1 MIQLCQFRF
10 VEPGFAAKAASSVLL
25 GRRLATADHN
35 LARKIFLDPGDL
47 HARVLRAVVL
57 IEEEDGQF
65 HDLEVDHQVP
75 KHHWMVRDESLLC
88 ENLVALL
95 SQSVDELF
103 VESTWW

>member
-1 MIQLCQFRF
+1 M
-10 VEPGFAAKAASSVLL
+10 L

-47 HARVLRAVVL
+47 DTRVLRTVVL
-57 IEEEDGQF
+57 VEEEDGQF

-75 KHHWMVRDESLLC
+75 KDDWVVYDESFLC

-95 SQSVDELF
+95 AQSVDELF
-103 VESTWW
+103 VESAWW